1 MKIRR
6 RPETPE
12 QEIERLQRE
21 EGARNHAAHLQEARQ
36 VWRERQKAERQAR
49 RAARKGRR
57 QERQAD
63 APLPGSL
70 RVPRLVALVAIAVVV
85 GASALTSFAESYRG
99 LFDWAR
105 EHTLTGTWAA
115 VWPLMVDSFIAVG
128 ELALFVGLAD
138 RWRLRQRLGAWATT
152 LVGLAVSVAGN
163 VGHVHGQL
171 LSDRATAA
179 VPPLA
184 AFAAL
189 WVGLGVLKRVVAAHA
204 GRSAAGV
211 PGVPVQLPAVNGHG
225 PEAERLFAADLA
237 AGNVPGI
244 RRIRSALHLGQDK
257 AQQVQAYLAA
267 VAASTAERPSAPDH
281 DSGGAPAVARQHDR

>member
-6 RPETPE
+6 RQEKPE

-49 RAARKGRR
+49 RVARKGRR
-57 QERQAD
+57 QERQAA

-70 RVPRLVALVAIAVVV
+70 RVPRLVALVAIAAVV

-99 LFDWAR
+99 LFDWAH

-138 RWRLRQRLGAWATT
+138 RWTLRQRLGAWATT
-152 LVGLAVSVAGN
+152 LVGLVVSVAGN
-163 VGHVHGQL
+163 VGHVHGHL

-189 WVGLGVLKRVVAAHA
+189 WVGLGVLKRVVGRHAQMPAANPVPNPVL
-204 GRSAAGV
+204 STVPSSVLDAAKASMRATV
-211 PGVPVQLPAVNGHG
+211 
-225 PEAERLFAADLA
+225 A
-237 AGNVPGI
+237 AGNPWSVN
-244 RRIRSALHLGQDK
+244 ALATQFSLSR
-257 AQQVQAYLAA
+257 AQATEVRQLVLSQ
-267 VAASTAERPSAPDH
+267 TNGHAPDE
-281 DSGGAPAVARQHDR
+281 VLIT